1 MQSPL
6 AVIDESAPAASLLE
20 PTRLRL
26 LELLREPA
34 SAAEVARRLGLP
46 RQRVGYHV
54 RELRKQGLLREVG
67 IRRKGTATERLLQ
80 TTARHY
86 LISPE
91 VLGALGAD
99 AAEVRDRLSS
109 SYLVAVAAETI
120 RAVSRLRAGA
130 EREGRKLPTLAM
142 QVDVRFGSAR
152 RQHEFARELADSI
165 AHLVQRYH
173 EPEASGGRTFS
184 FALLGHPRA

>member
-1 MQSPL
+1 MQSAL
-6 AVIDESAPAASLLE
+6 AVIADSAPAASLLE

-26 LELLREPA
+26 LERLREPGSA
-34 SAAEVARRLGLP
+34 SEVARSLGLP
-46 RQRVGYHV
+46 RQRIGYHV
-54 RELRKQGLLREVG
+54 RELQKQGLLRQVG
-67 IRRKGTATERLLQ
+67 TRRRGSATERLLQ

-99 AAEVRDRLSS
+99 PSEVRDRLSS

-130 EREGRKLPTLAM
+130 ERVGKQLPTLTIH
-142 QVDVRFGSAR
+142 VDVRFGTA
-152 RQHEFARELADSI
+152 QGQQEFARELAD
-165 AHLVQRYH
+165 ALARLVQRYH
-173 EPEASGGRTFS
+173 DPEAADGRTFT
-184 FALLGHPRA
+184 FALLGHPKA

>member
-1 MQSPL
+1 MQPAL
-6 AVIDESAPAASLLE
+6 ALIDESAPAASLLE
-20 PTRLRL
+20 PTRLQL
-26 LELLREPA
+26 LERLREPG
-34 SAAEVARRLGLP
+34 SAAEVARSLGLP

-54 RELRKQGLLREVG
+54 RELQKQGLLREVG
-67 IRRKGTATERLLQ
+67 TRRKGTATERLLQ

-99 AAEVRDRLSS
+99 PDEIRDRLSS

-130 EREGRKLPTLAM
+130 ERAGKKLPTLTLH
-142 QVDVRFGSAR
+142 VDVRFGTAE
-152 RQHEFARELADSI
+152 RQQQFARELSETLA
-165 AHLVQRYH
+165 ALVQRH
-173 EPEASGGRTFS
+173 HDPEGPDGRTFT
-184 FALLGHPRA
+184 FAVLGHPRA